1 LVLGSFDFKGLE
13 NVSPIMGPMFFV
25 SYVVVCLFVLLNM
38 FLAIINNA
46 YSNSAQKLEKQN
58 PELMLTDFMK
68 SRYGK
73 LADRFARRNKMLDAE
88 EILDMEEVVEKS
100 ELEFPLWRREMKV
113 KNYMSIRLH
122 TFLTFI

>member
-1 LVLGSFDFKGLE
+1 
-13 NVSPIMGPMFFV
+13 MGPMFFV

-113 KNYMSIRLH
+113 KNDISLIFFNFYINY
-122 TFLTFI
+122 